1 MTSDIK
7 RKTSLSLSA
16 DVLNAAKALGID
28 VSAVSEAAL
37 KEAVDEARRRKWLAE
52 NADAFA
58 AQSEWHELNGHPLQD
73 ILAGPGGTT
82 WKN

>member
-37 KEAVDEARRRKWLAE
+37 KEAVDIARRRKWLAE

-73 ILAGPGGTT
+73 ILAGPEGTT